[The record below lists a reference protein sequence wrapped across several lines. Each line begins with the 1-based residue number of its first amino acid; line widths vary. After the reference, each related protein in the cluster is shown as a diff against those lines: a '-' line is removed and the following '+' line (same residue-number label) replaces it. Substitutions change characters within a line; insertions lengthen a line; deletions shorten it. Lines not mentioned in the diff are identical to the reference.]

1 MKILQKEKTGTQS
14 PLCKGYVPSKVLCTC
29 YYIVSLYVFVAGED
43 ALLQATHKR
52 KQSSEKQSL
61 SLKFEPILLSFF

>member
-43 ALLQATHKR
+43 ALLQATQKET
-52 KQSSEKQSL
+52 KLGKTKF
-61 SLKFEPILLSFF
+61 KFEV